1 MENENTYY
9 LLGYD
14 QDVVE
19 ETLLLAEG
27 EKHPQRPITMNVME
41 LVHLLQ
47 ENKKGARHARLLNE
61 ERKREKVRENK
72 RRSREKKTHL
82 KKYWKWK
89 RFFFIFTDGY
99 ALCVICGLPEQ
110 SFPCGTSFHR
120 ENDHGSHENEIASF
134 GATVIIIYLILHKNH
149 TAIFNVTFF
158 IFKKQVIEGHR
169 WEGGVHYQDTIRR
182 MDV

>member
-47 ENKKGARHARLLNE
+47 ENKKGARHVKLLNE

-72 RRSREKKTHL
+72 RRSREKKTL
-82 KKYWKWK
+82 EKT
-89 RFFFIFTDGY
+89 I
-99 ALCVICGLPEQ
+99 
-110 SFPCGTSFHR
+110 
-120 ENDHGSHENEIASF
+120 ENERGMF
-134 GATVIIIYLILHKNH
+134 FYLYRWLRFMCYLWTPRTMIS
-149 TAIFNVTFF
+149 VWYF
-158 IFKKQVIEGHR
+158 IPS
-169 WEGGVHYQDTIRR
+169 
-182 MDV
+182 

>member
-19 ETLLLAEG
+19 ETLILLAEG
-27 EKHPQRPITMNVME
+27 EKHPERPITTNVME

-72 RRSREKKTHL
+72 RRSREKKRHL
-82 KKYWKWK
+82 KKLLKMK
-89 RFFFIFTDGY
+89 EVCFFIFTDGY

-110 SFPCGTSFHR
+110 WFPCGTSFHR

-149 TAIFNVTFF
+149 NAIF
-158 IFKKQVIEGHR
+158 IFKKQVIEGNR
-169 WEGGVHYQDTIRR
+169 WEGGVYYQDTIRR

>member
-1 MENENTYY
+1 MYY

-72 RRSREKKTHL
+72 RRSREKKRHL
-82 KKYWKWK
+82 KKLLKMK
-89 RFFFIFTDGY
+89 EACFFLSLQMVTLYVLFVDSPNNDFRVVLHSIVKTTMEVMKTRLQ
-99 ALCVICGLPEQ
+99 ALVQ
-110 SFPCGTSFHR
+110 
-120 ENDHGSHENEIASF
+120 
-134 GATVIIIYLILHKNH
+134 
-149 TAIFNVTFF
+149 
-158 IFKKQVIEGHR
+158 
-169 WEGGVHYQDTIRR
+169 W
-182 MDV
+182 

>member
-72 RRSREKKTHL
+72 RRSREKKRHL
-82 KKYWKWK
+82 KKILKMK
-89 RFFFIFTDGY
+89 EVCFFLSLQMVTLYVLFVDSPNNDFRVVLHSIVKTTMEVMKTRLQ
-99 ALCVICGLPEQ
+99 ALVQ
-110 SFPCGTSFHR
+110 R
-120 ENDHGSHENEIASF
+120 
-134 GATVIIIYLILHKNH
+134 
-149 TAIFNVTFF
+149 
-158 IFKKQVIEGHR
+158 
-169 WEGGVHYQDTIRR
+169 
-182 MDV
+182 

>member
-41 LVHLLQ
+41 LVHLLH
-47 ENKKGARHARLLNE
+47 ENKKGARHVRLLNE

-72 RRSREKKTHL
+72 RRSREKKRHL
-82 KKYWKWK
+82 KKLLKMK
-89 RFFFIFTDGY
+89 EVCFFIFTDGC

-149 TAIFNVTFF
+149 NAIFNVTFF
-158 IFKKQVIEGHR
+158 YF
-169 WEGGVHYQDTIRR
+169 
-182 MDV
+182 

>member
-47 ENKKGARHARLLNE
+47 ENKKGARHARLLNK
-61 ERKREKVRENK
+61 ERKRKKVRENK
-72 RRSREKKTHL
+72 RHSREKKRHL
-82 KKYWKWK
+82 KNYWKWK
-89 RFFFIFTDGY
+89 RYAFLSLQMVALYVLFVDSLNNHFRVVLHSIVKTTMEVMKTRLQALVQRWLSFI
-99 ALCVICGLPEQ
+99 
-110 SFPCGTSFHR
+110 
-120 ENDHGSHENEIASF
+120 
-134 GATVIIIYLILHKNH
+134 
-149 TAIFNVTFF
+149 
-158 IFKKQVIEGHR
+158 
-169 WEGGVHYQDTIRR
+169 
-182 MDV
+182 